1 MDNDG
6 DDDLR
11 LIKASAQLL
20 LDIERA
26 IPRIF
31 WKNTGTP
38 IQTAHRYVRLKDLDR
53 LTTLIEPFQG
63 EPQLL
68 DAKLKSFLPPVVEAF
83 LQSLSNE
90 RVLPRR
96 PDCVQ
101 LRIAA
106 SRILY
111 TFCKVRGEKIVAG
124 FLNNEP
130 RHLDTILGALEKA
143 TLQADGSD
151 GSWHLSYVLLL
162 WLRHLLLAPFD
173 LKTVS
178 LAGAKDIES
187 ISDLALPA
195 NCPEVTKRILIQA
208 KSYLQSLTREQD
220 AAAKMLVRLLCR
232 PDMRKLGLHRL
243 YVTFACKRVL
253 SAVRSGRA
261 EDELGRFKFLVSMAA
276 NLDWHVERDMIVNI
290 AEWSLTLHEALME
303 GQSGQSAVLRKLFIK
318 LSRNIASAKLKSTKD
333 PDGDDI
339 LESTADCLLVALSD
353 RDTQVRS
360 TAAKAIG
367 RFISELDKDF
377 AGQLIMAIL
386 QEFEPALGNAHLS
399 TADVNQW
406 HGFTLAIAYLL
417 FQRSF
422 EPNSLH
428 STISILVQALNFEK
442 RSGSGSTEG
451 INVRDAACFAIWSMS
466 RRYTTAELEG
476 ANIQDSIKFTRL
488 SSHESLSTIQF
499 LAVQLLCSSCL
510 DPSGNVRRGCSAALQ
525 ELVGRH
531 PDKVPHGIALVQ
543 IIDYQAVGLRRR
555 ALTDLV
561 LQTAELQDIYW
572 DALLIE
578 LQGWRGLGSLDIS
591 SRESAAESVGR
602 LVTKK
607 PNHLVRVADNLWPI
621 AFPGRAIERQDRDP
635 VRRLQHGGLLALA
648 EIAAGLSQLAGSNV
662 KRSPQTSTSNNA
674 SVTPNG
680 RDPGRRLLESWH
692 EHIKHD
698 DFFPLSSG
706 QRMDTSGINADVPA
720 GIARLLTQ
728 MIQLDTL
735 MMTMQDVPTASA
747 GSFGVPIVGPVQGL
761 LLHSEKSLLKTIP
774 DLGIAILSSTHVLSA
789 NTLQPQNMIQLLEE
803 SASRQAV
810 SCGAAAYA
818 LGAMIPFYSRLP
830 GSETWQVL
838 LAPLL
843 ELTSNSVIEWRVL
856 ALRAILVTLET
867 ASRFGTGDAGQ
878 PAQTISTNPL
888 TASRD
893 GPTFVTLDP
902 LVLTSAITDAL
913 DAGLND
919 YTINERGDIGSLARL
934 QALHCA
940 HHIYTRRMIT
950 PESHEDHHLAA
961 SILRLSLEKLDRVRL
976 LAGQVW
982 QVRTDPSNS
991 VPLTLPDVS
1000 SQSHFH
1006 SSFLPLLN
1014 PENPSWTSA
1023 ALIRGLA
1030 SASSGAEPLVQA
1042 SRSAFQ
1048 DIILSS
1054 TPASAEHILTAL
1066 SSSLAWHLTTSTNP
1080 EPLLTLL
1087 AFALDSTPLIPLCPS
1102 FAWRI
1107 LLSRVQKAHF
1117 KSSISSKL
1125 LAAVEVY
1132 RSLARV
1138 ESIREE
1144 VIKKL
1149 VGMAKGNPVGRVR
1162 YAAAEVLWVVTGRE
1176 GLRGVDW
1183 MGTKGREVEG
1193 GLEGL
1198 V

>member
-6 DDDLR
+6 DNDLR

-20 LDIERA
+20 SDIECA

-31 WKNTGTP
+31 WKTTLAST
-38 IQTAHRYVRLKDLDR
+38 QTVHRYVRLGDLDR

-68 DAKLKSFLPPVVEAF
+68 DAKLKSFLPPLVEAF

-90 RVLPRR
+90 VVLPQR
-96 PDCVQ
+96 PNCAQ
-101 LRIAA
+101 LQIAA

-111 TFCKVRGEKIVAG
+111 IFCKVRGEKIVAG

-143 TLQADGSD
+143 TLHSDGSG

-178 LAGAKDIES
+178 SAEAKDTGS
-187 ISDLALPA
+187 ISDLALPEG
-195 NCPEVTKRILIQA
+195 CPEVTKRILIQA
-208 KSYLQSLTREQD
+208 THFLPSLTREQD

-243 YVTFACKRVL
+243 YVTYACKRVL
-253 SAVRSGRA
+253 SAVRGGRA

-276 NLDWHVERDMIVNI
+276 NLDWHVEEDMIIDI
-290 AEWSLTLHEALME
+290 AEWSPTLHEALME
-303 GQSGQSAVLRKLFIK
+303 GQSGQSAVWRRLSIK

-333 PDGDDI
+333 SDGDDI
-339 LESTADCLLVALSD
+339 LGNTADCLLVALSD

-360 TAAKAIG
+360 TAAKAMG

-377 AGQLIMAIL
+377 AGQLITAIL
-386 QEFEPALGNAHLS
+386 QEFESSLENVHLS
-399 TADVNQW
+399 TTDVNQW

-422 EPNSLH
+422 EPETLH
-428 STISILVQALNFEK
+428 SAISILVQALNFEK

-476 ANIQDSIKFTRL
+476 ADIQDSIKMTHL
-488 SSHESLSTIQF
+488 SSHQSLSTIQF
-499 LAVQLLCSSCL
+499 LAIQLICSSCL

-561 LQTAELQDIYW
+561 LQTAGLHDNYS

-578 LQGWRGLGSLDIS
+578 LLGWRGLGSLDIS

-607 PNHLVRVADNLWPI
+607 PTHLVRVADRLWPI
-621 AFPGRAIERQDRDP
+621 AFPGRAIEKQERDSL
-635 VRRLQHGGLLALA
+635 RRLQHGGLLALA
-648 EIAAGLSQLAGSNV
+648 EIAAGLSQFACTDEQ
-662 KRSPQTSTSNNA
+662 RSPQTLTSNDA
-674 SVTPNG
+674 SVMPNPHG
-680 RDPGRRLLESWH
+680 PCRRLLEKWH
-692 EHIKHD
+692 EHFKQD
-698 DFFPLSSG
+698 DFFPLSSK
-706 QRMDTSGINADVPA
+706 QRMDTSGISADVPA
-720 GIARLLTQ
+720 AMARLLTQ
-728 MIQLDTL
+728 MIQLETL
-735 MMTMQDVPTASA
+735 TVTMQDAPEVLADSSRA
-747 GSFGVPIVGPVQGL
+747 LVGGAIQGL

-774 DLGIAILSSTHVLSA
+774 GLSIAILSSTHLVSS
-789 NTLQPQNMIQLLEE
+789 NILQPQSMIQLIEE

-810 SCGAAAYA
+810 SCGAAVYA
-818 LGAMIPFYSRLP
+818 LGAMIPFYNQLSGL
-830 GSETWQVL
+830 ETWQVL

-843 ELTSNSVIEWRVL
+843 RLALNTVIEWRVL
-856 ALRAILVTLET
+856 ALRAILVALET
-867 ASRFGTGDAGQ
+867 TSRLSTSDKGPSNHPPLTNTVAASRN
-878 PAQTISTNPL
+878 NP
-888 TASRD
+888 TSDR
-893 GPTFVTLDP
+893 VDP
-902 LVLTSAITDAL
+902 LHLTSAIADAL
-913 DAGLND
+913 DTGLND

-940 HHIYTRRMIT
+940 NHIYTQRMIT
-950 PESHEDHHLAA
+950 PESQEDHRLAA

-976 LAGQVW
+976 LASQVW
-982 QVRTDPSNS
+982 SARTDSSIS
-991 VPLTLPDVS
+991 VSLTLPDAS
-1000 SQSHFH
+1000 SQSHFR
-1006 SSFLPLLN
+1006 SSLLPLLN
-1014 PENPSWTSA
+1014 PDAPSWTST

-1030 SASSGAEPLVQA
+1030 SASTGAEPLVQA

-1054 TPASAEHILTAL
+1054 TPASAEHILTSL
-1066 SSSLAWHLTTSTNP
+1066 SASLAWHITTSNNP

-1102 FAWRI
+1102 FAWRV
-1107 LLSRVQKAHF
+1107 LLSRVQKSHF

-1132 RSLARV
+1132 RSLASV
-1138 ESIREE
+1138 EGIREE
-1144 VIKKL
+1144 VIKRL
-1149 VGMAKGNPVGRVR
+1149 EGMAKGNPVGRVR
-1162 YAAAEVLWVVTGRE
+1162 YAAAEALWVVTGRE
-1176 GLRGVDW
+1176 GLRGVDF
-1183 MGTKGREVEG
+1183 MGKKGREVEG
-1193 GLEGL
+1193 VLEGL